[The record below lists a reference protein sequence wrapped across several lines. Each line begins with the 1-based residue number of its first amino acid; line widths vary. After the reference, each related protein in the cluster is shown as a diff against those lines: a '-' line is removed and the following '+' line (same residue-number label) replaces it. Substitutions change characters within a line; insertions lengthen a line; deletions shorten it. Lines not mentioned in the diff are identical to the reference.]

1 MPVFKWEG
9 KSRTGQVLKG
19 EMDAPTEEAVSQ
31 KLRSQ
36 QIMPSKIKGKS
47 RGEMLMSIQIGGGQK
62 ITDHDVVIFSRQ
74 FATMIDAG
82 LPLVQCLDILINQQ
96 DNKNFQKV
104 LQDVKTDV
112 ESGSTFAKALGKH
125 PKVFDQ
131 LYVALVA
138 AGEVGGILDTIM
150 NRLSAY
156 MEKSAKLRGKVKGAL
171 MYPMVVMIIALGVC
185 AIMLIFVIPV
195 FKKMFEDFGGALP
208 GPTQVV
214 VDLSQFLRGW
224 WYVLIPA
231 LVGAV
236 YVFKFLVNTPR
247 GKAIKDDVSL
257 KLPVF
262 GELIRKQAVAKF
274 TRTLGT
280 MITSGVPILD
290 GLEIVAKTAGN
301 STIEK
306 AIMKTKDSI
315 AEGKTIAEPLLESG
329 VFPPMV
335 CQMITVGEA
344 TGALDVM
351 LAKIADFYED
361 EVDVATDTLTKLLE
375 PIMMVFLGGIVGGLL
390 VTMYLPIFKI
400 VTVIK

>member
-9 KSRTGQVLKG
+9 KSRTGQVVKG
-19 EMDAPTEEAVSQ
+19 EMEAPSSDAVTQ

-36 QIMPSKIKGKS
+36 QIVAMTVKAKGK
-47 RGEMLMSIQIGGGQK
+47 GLAALNLNLTAPK
-62 ITDHDVVIFSRQ
+62 ITEREVVIFSRQ

-82 LPLVQCLDILINQQ
+82 LPLVQCLDILISQQ
-96 DNKNFQKV
+96 DNKAFQSV
-104 LQDVKTDV
+104 LQDVKNDV
-112 ESGSTFAKALGKH
+112 EAGSTFAKALGKH
-125 PKVFDQ
+125 GKVFDQ

-150 NRLSAY
+150 NRLAAY
-156 MEKSAKLRGKVKGAL
+156 MEKASKLKKKVKGAL
-171 MYPMVVMIIALGVC
+171 IYPGVVLSVAFVVIIVLMIWV
-185 AIMLIFVIPV
+185 VPV
-195 FKKMFEDFGGALP
+195 FQKMFEDFGGALP
-208 GPTQVV
+208 APTQVV
-214 VDLSQFLRGW
+214 VNISEFFRGYW
-224 WYVLIPA
+224 FIIFPA
-231 LVGAV
+231 LVGLFFL
-236 YVFKFLVNTPR
+236 FKYFAATPK
-247 GKAIKDDVSL
+247 GSAMLDDISL

-262 GELIRKQAVAKF
+262 GDLLRKQAVAKF

-301 STIEK
+301 QTIER
-306 AIMKTKDSI
+306 AIMQTKERI

-361 EVDVATDTLTKLLE
+361 EVDQVTENLAQLIE
-375 PIMMVFLGGIVGGLL
+375 PIMMVFLGVIVGGLL
-390 VTMYLPIFKI
+390 VTMYLPIFKL
-400 VTVIK
+400 VTVIG

>member
-1 MPVFKWEG
+1 
-9 KSRTGQVLKG
+9 
-19 EMDAPTEEAVSQ
+19 MDAPSEEAVSA

-36 QIMPSKIKGKS
+36 QIMPAKIKGKS
-47 RGEMLMSIQIGGGQK
+47 KGEMLLNINIGGAPK
-62 ITDHDVVIFSRQ
+62 ITDQDVVIFSRQ

-82 LPLVQCLDILINQQ
+82 LPLVQCLEILINQQ
-96 DNKNFQKV
+96 DNKSFQKV
-104 LQDVKTDV
+104 LGDVKTDV

-171 MYPMVVMIIALGVC
+171 MYPMVVMIIAFVVMM
-185 AIMLIFVIPV
+185 IMLIFVIPT
-195 FKKMFEDFGGALP
+195 FKKMFEDFGGQLP

-214 VDLSQFLRGW
+214 VNLSQFVRNW
-224 WYVLIPA
+224 WYILFPSIVG
-231 LVGAV
+231 LV
-236 YVFKFLVNTPR
+236 YLYKFLINTAK
-247 GKAIKDDVSL
+247 GKILKDSVSL

-262 GELIRKQAVAKF
+262 GDLIRKQAVAKF

-306 AIMKTKDSI
+306 AILRTKDSI

-361 EVDVATDTLTKLLE
+361 EVDVATDSLTKLLE
-375 PIMMVFLGGIVGGLL
+375 PFMMVFLGIVVGGLL

-400 VTVIK
+400 VTVIGK

>member
-1 MPVFKWEG
+1 
-9 KSRTGQVLKG
+9 
-19 EMDAPTEEAVSQ
+19 
-31 KLRSQ
+31 
-36 QIMPSKIKGKS
+36 
-47 RGEMLMSIQIGGGQK
+47 
-62 ITDHDVVIFSRQ
+62 VIFSRQ

-96 DNKNFQKV
+96 DNKSFQKV
-104 LQDVKTDV
+104 LSDVKVDV

-131 LYVALVA
+131 LFVALVA

-156 MEKSAKLRGKVKGAL
+156 IEKNMKLKKKVKGAL
-171 MYPMVVMIIALGVC
+171 AYPTVVLIVAFVVVM
-185 AIMLIFVIPV
+185 IMLIFVIPT
-195 FKKMFEDFGGALP
+195 FQKMFADFGGTLP
-208 GPTQVV
+208 LPTQVV
-214 VDLSQFLRGW
+214 VDLSSFIRGW
-224 WYVLIPA
+224 WFVLFPA
-231 LVGAV
+231 LIAMKYLIG
-236 YVFKFLVNTPR
+236 YLLRTKQGSKFK
-247 GKAIKDDVSL
+247 DEVSL

-262 GELIRKQAVAKF
+262 GDLLRKVAVAKF

-301 STIEK
+301 QVIEK
-306 AIMKTKDSI
+306 AILKTKDRI

-361 EVDVATDTLTKLLE
+361 EVDIATDSLTQLIE
-375 PIMMVFLGGIVGGLL
+375 PLMIVFLGFIVGGLL
-390 VTMYLPIFKI
+390 VTMYLPIFKL
-400 VTVIK
+400 VTVIGH